1 MSESAT
7 ISRSTDVNP
16 WDQYEFSV
24 PLSRVGNCLKEVFK
38 PQASH
43 ILQRWSGAICSSR
56 CTPGDKLASNPE
68 FLLWPKLQLWHCKS
82 ESAVVV

>member
-24 PLSRVGNCLKEVFK
+24 PLSRVGYCLKEVLR

-43 ILQRWSGAICSSR
+43 VFQRLLGDICSSS

-82 ESAVVV
+82 AVAV